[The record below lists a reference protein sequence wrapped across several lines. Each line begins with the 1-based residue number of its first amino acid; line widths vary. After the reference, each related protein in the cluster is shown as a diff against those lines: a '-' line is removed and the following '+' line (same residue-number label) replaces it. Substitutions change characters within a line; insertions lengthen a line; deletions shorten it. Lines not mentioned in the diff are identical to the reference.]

1 MWYNPSGEEFGSPSK
16 MMYMLLQQSEK
27 FLEALP
33 KVRWQKIRKDSFTKM
48 GKVYIRSRGI
58 P

>member
-16 MMYMLLQQSEK
+16 MMYMLLQQSANFWK
-27 FLEALP
+27 LSQRYAG
-33 KVRWQKIRKDSFTKM
+33 KIRKDSFTKM
-48 GKVYIRSRGI
+48 GKVYIRSRGM